1 MMNPETRFSSMRE
14 FATLRDRYE
23 MAEISLSEVMQQDY
37 VGVVS
42 DIDAFS
48 GTMVNSMYFEVELDA
63 VPQSLSLG
71 RGRFTE
77 VDHYLFGF
85 VHMDIAAL
93 SGDYQVPDGFLGLG
107 GNATFD
113 SLLEV
118 RNGKLRVPRTV
129 DVLYS
134 LDGTPYFGPAH
145 YHSAENP
152 GPEFAGI
159 PYIGWMAGHQE
170 GEMGERLLSR
180 PERYTKVYAPAYIDD
195 EGFNSGFDGSLPY
208 EFASLDTDS
217 ESTGGDLERHVRKLQ
232 VTDNSILS
240 FSNTV
245 AMAKNARKRACLH
258 YSKLNNSN
266 ILISGVSHYI
276 RVETDDTTTSDGLTV
291 PVRTEESHHG
301 VVFSIDYEQL
311 LILNSPFGWLYE
323 FHLSAENPNTFLL
336 NSFFL
341 RSRNLRFKVNRKRV
355 TNSPTAASKTGVSK
369 YETHEIEKEPVCI
382 SYTAD
387 GRSGTPSLISTENDF
402 SYVLELPD
410 TRPTSGQID
419 GIIGNKYRTF
429 IVKDFDLYKN
439 VNFGNYKYSVEID
452 VLDGIKKVVK
462 SRYTNFKRALPTLT
476 DYSRIASIP
485 TIYATTQEKSL
496 VLSLQEQSAGQYDDN
511 SEDGIARRSSYVS
524 AKTEVVSV
532 GHFDPMKNDYTN
544 KFRQYTDMN
553 RKLETL
559 VTGFI
564 GCYTLIYKGRLNA
577 VQLKENLLNLIQPSS
592 VAPGGIEKFQDMC
605 NKLDIAINKI
615 ATDGKI
621 DVDDPT
627 TKASIG
633 DTDADINT
641 LRNLGSDLTP
651 GIINV
656 SSEIEGVVTAL
667 TGTEI
672 LYEPPIRSIPE
683 PAPIPQY
690 VGAFGVAAQMG
701 ATTLADTLSPFMAME
716 SPSNY
721 QGVLRH
727 DRVQNLV
734 VSVHTVPAMELVPSL
749 TNPPPNYFTVTQQQ
763 AVKFPASMFVESTIA
778 TAYAAATTSMFGANQ
793 YNSLGSQ
800 LATTMNLQIDDKG
813 ALSPKASVFKPD
825 ALTGKQSLESQLG
838 VTISYSTSRSKGA
851 TRFKKEE
858 QKRKSNIPTKQRPPE
873 TLSFEMER
881 VLCEAALKEPEKK
894 AFIKSVRS
902 SYKSTVLTI
911 DLLGGI
917 DDDMQKISP
926 DINVLSDV
934 TTGVRDWKSI
944 ANSGKD
950 QISNS
955 MKAAE
960 KAKSFPQKVLF
971 EPMQI
976 VPGEKEPIPITTN
989 LAAGT
994 MALVRYE
1001 PISIAQSAGIVV
1013 NNVFLT
1019 R

>member
-1 MMNPETRFSSMRE
+1 RFKEYVKIFFLLIPESKKSSVARMMNPETRFSSMRE

-42 DIDAFS
+42 DIDAFN

-245 AMAKNARKRACLH
+245 SAAKNARKRACLH

-276 RVETDDTTTSDGLTV
+276 RVETDDASTNDGLTV

-301 VVFSIDYEQL
+301 VVFSIDYEEL

-341 RSRNLRFKVNRKRV
+341 SSRNLRFKVNRKRV

-369 YETHEIEKEPVCI
+369 YETHEIEKTPVCI

-387 GRSGTPSLISTENDF
+387 ERLENKIIPAENDF

-410 TRPTSGQID
+410 SRPTSG
-419 GIIGNKYRTF
+419 
-429 IVKDFDLYKN
+429 L
-439 VNFGNYKYSVEID
+439 
-452 VLDGIKKVVK
+452 
-462 SRYTNFKRALPTLT
+462 
-476 DYSRIASIP
+476 
-485 TIYATTQEKSL
+485 
-496 VLSLQEQSAGQYDDN
+496 
-511 SEDGIARRSSYVS
+511 
-524 AKTEVVSV
+524 
-532 GHFDPMKNDYTN
+532 
-544 KFRQYTDMN
+544 
-553 RKLETL
+553 
-559 VTGFI
+559 
-564 GCYTLIYKGRLNA
+564 
-577 VQLKENLLNLIQPSS
+577 
-592 VAPGGIEKFQDMC
+592 
-605 NKLDIAINKI
+605 
-615 ATDGKI
+615 
-621 DVDDPT
+621 
-627 TKASIG
+627 
-633 DTDADINT
+633 
-641 LRNLGSDLTP
+641 
-651 GIINV
+651 
-656 SSEIEGVVTAL
+656 
-667 TGTEI
+667 
-672 LYEPPIRSIPE
+672 
-683 PAPIPQY
+683 
-690 VGAFGVAAQMG
+690 
-701 ATTLADTLSPFMAME
+701 
-716 SPSNY
+716 
-721 QGVLRH
+721 
-727 DRVQNLV
+727 
-734 VSVHTVPAMELVPSL
+734 
-749 TNPPPNYFTVTQQQ
+749 
-763 AVKFPASMFVESTIA
+763 
-778 TAYAAATTSMFGANQ
+778 
-793 YNSLGSQ
+793 
-800 LATTMNLQIDDKG
+800 
-813 ALSPKASVFKPD
+813 
-825 ALTGKQSLESQLG
+825 
-838 VTISYSTSRSKGA
+838 
-851 TRFKKEE
+851 
-858 QKRKSNIPTKQRPPE
+858 
-873 TLSFEMER
+873 
-881 VLCEAALKEPEKK
+881 
-894 AFIKSVRS
+894 
-902 SYKSTVLTI
+902 
-911 DLLGGI
+911 
-917 DDDMQKISP
+917 
-926 DINVLSDV
+926 
-934 TTGVRDWKSI
+934 
-944 ANSGKD
+944 
-950 QISNS
+950 
-955 MKAAE
+955 
-960 KAKSFPQKVLF
+960 
-971 EPMQI
+971 
-976 VPGEKEPIPITTN
+976 
-989 LAAGT
+989 
-994 MALVRYE
+994 
-1001 PISIAQSAGIVV
+1001 
-1013 NNVFLT
+1013 
-1019 R
+1019 